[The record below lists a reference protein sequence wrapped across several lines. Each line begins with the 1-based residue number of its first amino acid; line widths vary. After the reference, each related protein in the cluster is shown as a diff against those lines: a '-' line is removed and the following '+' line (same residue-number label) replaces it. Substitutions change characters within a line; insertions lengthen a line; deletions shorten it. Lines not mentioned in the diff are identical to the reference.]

1 VADEELYREA
11 FFRLT
16 IDTTIFGKKMI
27 EFNEILKWLE
37 NRSSTTRWV
46 LVPIIFFVSSF
57 LIHTTVV
64 IVVWLLSFIPTKI
77 GLDSESRFV
86 WFQLVIG
93 ANLLS
98 AYGSAIVSGWV
109 APKFKYPVVCVGASF
124 YIVSN
129 SSFLY
134 SMAMNDFAGGAD
146 NLWAMLS
153 IIFGAVAAVIH
164 AKSIFSN

>member
-1 VADEELYREA
+1 
-11 FFRLT
+11 
-16 IDTTIFGKKMI
+16 M
-27 EFNEILKWLE
+27 
-37 NRSSTTRWV
+37 
-46 LVPIIFFVSSF
+46 
-57 LIHTTVV
+57 
-64 IVVWLLSFIPTKI
+64 IVVWLLSFIPSKI

-109 APKFKYPVVCVGASF
+109 APKFKYPTVCAGASF

-134 SMAMNDFAGGAD
+134 SMVMNDFAGGAD